1 MMKWNKARV
10 SGVLQPLA
18 GLTRRRAAE
27 AALFS
32 MDASIPSDDNGA
44 AMPQKVTSAAPKKLI
59 KSKTMAGV
67 GVAGTATMLGE
78 LAPQL
83 QALVP
88 YAASMKTIFLIVAVG
103 GIALAAYARMKDH
116 KEGVH

>member
-1 MMKWNKARV
+1 
-10 SGVLQPLA
+10 
-18 GLTRRRAAE
+18 
-27 AALFS
+27 
-32 MDASIPSDDNGA
+32 
-44 AMPQKVTSAAPKKLI
+44 
-59 KSKTMAGV
+59 MAGV

-116 KEGVH
+116 KEGIH